1 MVLRGLELHGIAYD
15 HVLETVVDVTPE
27 QRQGFA
33 QVFDLVV
40 TVTTIDSWQME
51 WNGQRSGLR
60 VLPKWLPVPIECSD
74 VVQPIVLLQNKSGI
88 SSEEL
93 LTRGAYFSVCK

>member
-1 MVLRGLELHGIAYD
+1 MLRGLELHGIAYD

-51 WNGQRSGLR
+51 WNG
-60 VLPKWLPVPIECSD
+60 
-74 VVQPIVLLQNKSGI
+74 
-88 SSEEL
+88 
-93 LTRGAYFSVCK
+93 